1 LEELEDLAIK
11 PPETAKA
18 IAPASHKKPF
28 TVALSPPPVNARIER
43 TNQIIATIQQSE
55 FEYLAKPVP
64 CVSMS
69 SSQKNIIVIKVD

>member
-1 LEELEDLAIK
+1 LEESEDLEIK

-28 TVALSPPPVNARIER
+28 TVALSPPLVNAIMER
-43 TNQIIATIQQSE
+43 TNQIVATIQQSD
-55 FEYLAKPVP
+55 FEYLAKPIP

-69 SSQKNIIVIKVD
+69 SSQKKSSVIKVG